1 MYSWLKQGA
10 CVIPGCR
17 LCETE
22 CRKSELFFFF
32 LCVFQL
38 KDNQAK
44 HVVFLSCIFYLVSS
58 KTIVLEIKRV
68 LVRGWWIKE

>member
-22 CRKSELFFFF
+22 CRKSELLFF

-38 KDNQAK
+38 TDNQAK

-58 KTIVLEIKRV
+58 KTIVLEIKSV
-68 LVRGWWIKE
+68 LVRAWWVKE